1 MQINWDSFKVF
12 NQDAQGVRFK
22 FENLCRQI
30 FINENLSK
38 NKQICYLHANP
49 NNYGIE
55 TEPIYDEINQ
65 RWIGFQAKFFDG
77 NVDYTQI
84 RESAEKIVK
93 YYTGEVGRV
102 DLVYLFCNK
111 QITSTAKTYVD
122 IQRMLKKNNIDLKLI
137 TDNAI
142 LDLVRGKYS
151 YLGMYYFG
159 NHTLDKEWFHVQ
171 AYHMFGELGERYNRV
186 FNVKTEILDE
196 LSLFVHDKSAASYL
210 NNKKKNL
217 LSKIDEAF
225 WSASKGRLYLSKLRD
240 VVSGLTDVDTETL
253 RSSLNWMGLV
263 KSEVKEEINLLTEEI
278 VAKEKE
284 RELAQSIAF
293 DNNKTE
299 KEKEKSLQKCKD
311 IERSV
316 EEMKKL
322 CELPQMIAIDDF
334 EKKLLSSQ
342 ILMLYGDAGTGKS
355 HLLAMKTKALLDE
368 ERVAVLL
375 LGGVYFTDEPIQK
388 QIMEKMRLDFR
399 FENLIDVLENFAEIN
414 NCIVPIFID
423 AINETWNK
431 RLWQT
436 DLPAIVEKIHHSP
449 KVKLVI
455 SYRRGYEKLVL
466 PESMRRKRD
475 DIVKIYNNGF
485 YDNSIEAVKDFLN
498 HYSIPFTPL
507 EYFDYEMSNPLFL
520 TLYCKTYNGQEVS
533 LPVLYER
540 LIEHASSNIYN
551 EYGQRLFPALGL
563 CNENFLEPLIA
574 QISEYLIEHNKRF
587 ISKSDLLKLSYW
599 NEYGIPSSQCVNCL
613 IKENILHEYVFEDEE
628 ELYFAYDQMNDY
640 YCAKAIIK
648 RFKSKDEV
656 RKYLED
662 NVLEIKKSVLQKKEN
677 IDLFVNA
684 CVLYAKKFGEEC
696 IDILDRLKEDDDKAE
711 VFSKYAR
718 TFQWR
723 DKTDISADHL
733 VEALKK
739 YSCGTDYW
747 WSMLIENS
755 VKASHPLNGDF
766 LHTFLANYEL
776 NKRDYLWTIY
786 INGLTR
792 YESNRIVQL
801 IEMYNSGDKLKFSNE
816 KQIELLLTLMGWLLT
831 SSNRWI
837 RDCASKAMIEI
848 LKNHFTLCKHI
859 LKKFQ
864 DVNDPYVIQRLYG
877 VVFGACCKRKNGDLC
892 ELAEYVYEAVFN
904 QEKIYPDILLRDY
917 ARLIIEKFLVEE
929 PNYSGRIK
937 RAKIMPPYAS
947 DPIPKIKD
955 EKYLERK
962 YDGAMSL
969 LIWSMTFEGMGMYGD
984 FGRYVFQSALHN
996 FYVDDKEMFNY
1007 AIYYIINCLGFNED
1021 LFNDYDNRCGSYD
1034 RYLTIKTERIGK
1046 KYQWITMYNM
1056 LARIS
1061 DNCRMKDWRNHP
1073 PKDSVTF
1080 EGAWEP
1086 YVRDFDPT
1094 LNVKFMKCAEAPYF
1108 KCMDDYLEEGMKEN
1122 KTADISSVELQKI
1135 WMNHKGVLFEKLKDT
1150 LVLKDENGQQW
1161 ICLSRY
1167 CDTGWENFDLDKLLV
1182 WSGLHAY
1189 FMTEK
1194 QVDKLKKCSE
1204 NSVSIFYQD
1213 IISSHQTYA
1222 VFNREYPWS
1231 PSCKEFEK
1239 NAWVD
1244 AYVNVGEDEKN
1255 IGRILHATSEILWEE
1270 EYDATKEKAI
1280 SISVPCGRL
1289 IKDMQLRQL
1298 ESDGFYYDT
1307 FGKLAAFDLELTQ
1320 KVNGV
1325 IVRKDILDSFLSK
1338 IKMKLVWLVRA
1349 EKQIQN
1355 VDSSIKNWSTWEGV
1369 LTYEGD
1375 RVDGD
1380 VRKI

>member
-22 FENLCRQI
+22 FENMCRQI

-38 NKQICYLHANP
+38 NKQTRYLHANP

-55 TEPIYDEINQ
+55 TEPIYDEKNQ

-84 RESAEKIVK
+84 KESADKIVK
-93 YYTGEVGRV
+93 YYTGKVGRV

-111 QITSTAKTYVD
+111 QITSTAKTFID
-122 IQRMLKKNNIDLKLI
+122 IECMLKKNNIDLKLI
-137 TDNAI
+137 TDTAI
-142 LDLVRGKYS
+142 LDLVRSKYS

-159 NHTLDKEWFHVQ
+159 SHTLDKEWFNKQ
-171 AYHMFGELGERYNRV
+171 AYHMFDELGERYNRA
-186 FNVKTEILDE
+186 FNVQTNISDD

-210 NNKKKNL
+210 NNKKEKL
-217 LSKIDEAF
+217 LNKIDEIF
-225 WSASKGRLYLSKLRD
+225 WNVNEKKLYLSKLRD
-240 VVSGLTDVDTETL
+240 AVSGLPDVNTETL
-253 RSSLNWMGLV
+253 YNALDWIGFV

-278 VAKEKE
+278 VAMEKKIKEERAVALERNKSKKEKGK
-284 RELAQSIAF
+284 IY
-293 DNNKTE
+293 
-299 KEKEKSLQKCKD
+299 KD

-316 EEMKKL
+316 EELKRL
-322 CELPQMIAIDDF
+322 CELPRMIEINDF

-342 ILMLYGDAGTGKS
+342 ILMLCGSAGTGKS
-355 HLLAMKTKALLDE
+355 HLLATKAKMLLDE
-368 ERVAVLL
+368 ERVALLL
-375 LGGVYFTDEPIQK
+375 LGGLYFTDEPIQE
-388 QIMEKMRLDFR
+388 QIMKKMRLNFS
-399 FENLIDVLENFAEIN
+399 FENLIDVLEIFAEVN

-436 DLPAIVEKIHHSP
+436 DLPSIIDKINQSS
-449 KVKLVI
+449 KVRLVI
-455 SYRRGYEKLVL
+455 SYRCGYEKLVL
-466 PESMRRKRD
+466 PESMRRERD
-475 DIVKIYNNGF
+475 DTVKIYNNGF
-485 YDNSIEAVKDFLN
+485 CDNSIEAIKVFLN
-498 HYSIPFTPL
+498 HYKIPFTPL
-507 EYFDYEMSNPLFL
+507 EYFNYEMSNPLFL

-533 LPVLYER
+533 LPILYER
-540 LIEHASSNIYN
+540 LIGHASQNIYKA
-551 EYGQRLFPALGL
+551 YRRDSFPAAYL
-563 CNENFLEPLIA
+563 CDGNFLKPLIN

-587 ISKSDLLKLSYW
+587 ISKSDLLRLRYW
-599 NEYGIPSSQCVNCL
+599 KEYGITPALCIDCL
-613 IKENILHEYVFEDEE
+613 IKEDILHDHVFDDEE

-640 YCAKAIIK
+640 YCAKAILK
-648 RFKSKDEV
+648 RCKSKEEV
-656 RKYLED
+656 RKYLEE
-662 NVLEIKKSVLQKKEN
+662 NVLGIEESVLRKNEN
-677 IDLFVNA
+677 IDLFVNV
-684 CVLYAKKFGEEC
+684 CVLYEEKFREEC
-696 IDILDRLKEDDDKAE
+696 IDILDKLTEDDDKIE
-711 VFSKYAR
+711 VFSKYVR

-723 DKTDISADHL
+723 NKTKISADSL
-733 VEALKK
+733 VESLKK
-739 YSCGTDYW
+739 YSCYPDDW
-747 WSMLIENS
+747 WSMLIGNI
-755 VKASHPLNGDF
+755 VKVSHPLNGDF
-766 LHTFLANYEL
+766 LHKFLSYYEL
-776 NKRDYLWTIY
+776 NKRDFLWTIY
-786 INGLTR
+786 INRLTWD
-792 YESNRIVQL
+792 ESNRIVQL
-801 IEMYNSGDKLKFSNE
+801 IQMYSSGDKLEFFE
-816 KQIELLLTLMGWLLT
+816 KKQLNLLLILMGWLLT
-831 SSNRWI
+831 SSNRWL
-837 RDCASKAMIEI
+837 RDYTSKAMVEI
-848 LKNHFTLCKHI
+848 LKEHFVLCKYI
-859 LKKFQ
+859 LVKFK

-877 VVFGACCKRKNGDLC
+877 IVFGACCKRRNGDLC
-892 ELAEYVYEAVFN
+892 ELAEYVYEAVFD
-904 QEKIYPDILLRDY
+904 QEKVYPDILLRDY

-1061 DNCRMKDWRNHP
+1061 DNCRMKDWRNYP

-1189 FMTEK
+1189 FMTEE
-1194 QVDKLKKCSE
+1194 QAGEFKKSSE
-1204 NSVSIFYQD
+1204 KGVSIFYQD
-1213 IISSHQTYA
+1213 IISSHQTYT

-1231 PSCKEFEK
+1231 PSCKDFEK

-1244 AYVNVGEDEKN
+1244 VCVNIGKAEKN

-1270 EYDATKEKAI
+1270 EYDATKDKAI
-1280 SISVPCGRL
+1280 SISVPCGKL
-1289 IKDMQLRQL
+1289 IKNMELRQL
-1298 ESDGFYYDT
+1298 ESDGGYYDVS
-1307 FGKLAAFDLELTQ
+1307 GKLAAFDTKLTQ
-1320 KVNGV
+1320 KVNNV
-1325 IVRKDILDSFLSK
+1325 VVRKDILDGFLSK

-1349 EKQIQN
+1349 EKRIQN
-1355 VDSSIKNWSTWEGV
+1355 VDSLIKNWSTWEGV